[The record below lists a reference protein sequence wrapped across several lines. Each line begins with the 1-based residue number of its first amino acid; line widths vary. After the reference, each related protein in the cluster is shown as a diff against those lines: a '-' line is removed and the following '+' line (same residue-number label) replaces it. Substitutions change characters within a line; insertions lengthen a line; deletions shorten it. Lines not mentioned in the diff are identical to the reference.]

1 MDPQTPLDELVCL
14 WSGSGAFRAEIARDL
29 LSDAGIETSVFDAAS
44 YRMLHA
50 VPVRLMLRAR
60 DVHRALDVLRD
71 LELAP
76 HN

>member
-1 MDPQTPLDELVCL
+1 
-14 WSGSGAFRAEIARDL
+14 
-29 LSDAGIETSVFDAAS
+29 
-44 YRMLHA
+44 
-50 VPVRLMLRAR
+50 VRLLLRAR